1 MKTLANHLLL
11 FDAECPICEAY
22 SRTVVKSGLISND
35 GRKAYQQ
42 ELDAQA
48 CPLID
53 RQRAVD
59 QIALVNLET
68 GEVSY
73 GAESILRLYAAE
85 YPLFSKVLTLGPLM
99 WILNKLYAFLSFNRR
114 VIMPPTSRLYGLQ
127 PALKLHYRIAYLI
140 FTWFITSIIL
150 TKYAALLADVVPVGG
165 SLREYFICGG
175 QILFQGIVVSFI
187 AKQKK
192 WDYLGNMM
200 TISFAGALL
209 LGLMLIAA
217 NWMGDNAILYLC
229 YFIGIAGLMLLEHIR
244 RSKLLQV
251 GWWLT
256 VSWVFYRVFIL
267 LLILI

>member
-1 MKTLANHLLL
+1 MKALANHFLL
-11 FDAECPICEAY
+11 FDAECPICDAY
-22 SRTVVKSGLISND
+22 SRAVVKSGLINDD
-35 GRKAYQQ
+35 GRKAYQH
-42 ELDAQA
+42 ELDAQT

-73 GAESILRLYAAE
+73 GAESILKLYAAE
-85 YPLFSKVLTLGPLM
+85 YPLFARVLTYGLLM
-99 WILNKLYAFLSFNRR
+99 WVLNKLYAFLSFNRR
-114 VIMPPTSRLYGLQ
+114 VIVPPTRQLYGLQ
-127 PALKLHYRIAYLI
+127 PTLKLHYRIAYLI
-140 FTWFITSIIL
+140 LTWFITSVIL
-150 TKYAALLADVVPVGG
+150 TEYAGLLADVVPVGG
-165 SLREYFICGG
+165 RLREYFICGG
-175 QILFQGIVVSFI
+175 QIIFQGTVVSFI

-217 NWMGDNAILYLC
+217 NWIGNNPILYLC
-229 YFIGIAGLMLLEHIR
+229 YFICVAGLMFLEHIR
-244 RSKLLQV
+244 RSKLLQL

-256 VSWVFYRVFIL
+256 ISWGLYRVFVL